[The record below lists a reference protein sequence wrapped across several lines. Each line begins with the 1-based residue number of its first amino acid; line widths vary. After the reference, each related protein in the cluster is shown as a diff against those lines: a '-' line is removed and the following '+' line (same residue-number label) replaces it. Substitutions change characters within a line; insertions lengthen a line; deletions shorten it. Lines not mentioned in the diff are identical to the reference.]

1 MKPGTLVRIFAPGA
15 GFIDEFGV
23 ALFLRR
29 LIPSRDLSADHD
41 FWRNRNIKPDVI
53 ADSWHNEV
61 LYHSGIHI
69 IVEKQFVLVP
79 LDTCDV

>member
-1 MKPGTLVRIFAPGA
+1 MKPGTLVRIFAPGE
-15 GFIDEFGV
+15 GLNEFGV

-41 FWRNRNIKPDVI
+41 FWRNRDNVKPDVI

-61 LYHSGIHI
+61 LYRSGIHI
-69 IVEKQFVLVP
+69 IAEKQFVLVP
-79 LDTCDV
+79 LDVCK